1 MNWTRKPGEPI
12 YLRRHVISLA
22 LAVVFPL
29 ILVQLYEI
37 YVGPLSFDFQLGVA
51 LLLSVIL
58 GLALHL
64 AYRSSA
70 RNEP

>member
-1 MNWTRKPGEPI
+1 M
-12 YLRRHVISLA
+12 ISLA

-37 YVGPLSFDFQLGVA
+37 YVGPLSFDFQLGAV